1 MPKHFIF
8 GIGGLLVGLAVGFFG
23 ANSINREASPLQPDI
38 AAVKQT
44 TLPAGDP
51 SSVPQSG
58 MQADVAETIA
68 KADAEPQNFAVQMR
82 TGDMYAQIGKFDKAI
97 EYYNRG
103 LAVKPDDFKANI
115 VLANA
120 YFDSRQ
126 FEEASKYYE
135 KALAVNPKDV
145 NARTDLGTT
154 FVERLT
160 PDYDRAIN
168 EFRTALEIEP
178 KHEPALYYLGIA
190 YFRKGDT
197 QNANTVLSE
206 LEKANPA
213 SELIAR
219 LKQNM
224 SAK

>member
-1 MPKHFIF
+1 MPKYFIY
-8 GIGGLLVGLAVGFFG
+8 GLGGLIIGLAVGFFA
-23 ANSINREASPLQPDI
+23 ANSINREAAIPQVSN
-38 AAVKQT
+38 VVGKQISV
-44 TLPAGDP
+44 PGDGS
-51 SSVPQSG
+51 SSVAQGG
-58 MQADVAETIA
+58 MQMDVAETIA

-82 TGDMYAQIGKFDKAI
+82 TGDMYAQIGRFDRAI

-103 LAVKPDDFKANI
+103 LAIKPDDFKGNV

-135 KALAVNPKDV
+135 KALTVNPRDL

-154 FVERLT
+154 FVER
-160 PDYDRAIN
+160 PAPNHDRAIK

-190 YFRKGDT
+190 YFRKGDF
-197 QNANTVLSE
+197 QNANAVLSE

-213 SELIAR
+213 SELIGR
-219 LKQNM
+219 LKQNI
-224 SAK
+224 SPK

>member
-1 MPKHFIF
+1 MPKHFLY
-8 GIGGLLVGLAVGFFG
+8 GIGGLIVGLAVGFFA
-23 ANSINREASPLQPDI
+23 ANSINREAMPSPAS
-38 AAVKQT
+38 AAVNKQMSV
-44 TLPAGDP
+44 PAGDP
-51 SSVPQSG
+51 STVPQGG

-82 TGDMYAQIGKFDKAI
+82 TGDMYAQIGKFEKAI

-103 LAVKPDDFKANI
+103 LAIKPDDFKGNV

-135 KALAVNPKDV
+135 KALAIGPKDV

-154 FVERLT
+154 FVERPT
-160 PDYDRAIN
+160 PDYDRAIK

-190 YFRKGDT
+190 YFRKGDA
-197 QNANTVLSE
+197 QSANAVLSE

-213 SELIAR
+213 SELVAR
-219 LKQNM
+219 LRQNI
-224 SAK
+224 SSQ